1 MRARAALGVGFG
13 ISPPSSE
20 PPDLSRSFQT
30 EQTSWG
36 TFVTSIHG
44 LAGNKTK
51 RTYWQFFS
59 CWSPLQEGGH
69 PGACGAQGA
78 VLGGFHVP
86 ASCIPLLQE
95 SAPTSRKTGSTS
107 RPSSAPT
114 DTTKTPWTPPRSN
127 KVPFQH
133 VPVCVCV
140 SPGEITAHIPFVSL
154 PAEFHE
160 LSSSPS
166 LPERRTQTQPH
177 PNSAGSIPPAHQQS
191 LSPAATGLFLW
202 PHSCASVQPILIT
215 TQPLMAL
222 IRCNYLHLIITIP
235 ISIRL
240 RPPVGFCPGN
250 P

>member
-1 MRARAALGVGFG
+1 MRARGWERRGGVC
-13 ISPPSSE
+13 IPLPSSE

-78 VLGGFHVP
+78 VLGGLHVP
-86 ASCIPLLQE
+86 ASCIPLLQG

-114 DTTKTPWTPPRSN
+114 DTTKTPRTPPRSN

-133 VPVCVCV
+133 VPVHVCACPWEKSQLTSLL
-140 SPGEITAHIPFVSL
+140 SPFLLNSTSSAPLLLFPSAAHKHSLTQTPQGQFPPRINKAFPQQPRACSSGHIPVLQFN
-154 PAEFHE
+154 
-160 LSSSPS
+160 LS
-166 LPERRTQTQPH
+166 
-177 PNSAGSIPPAHQQS
+177 
-191 LSPAATGLFLW
+191 
-202 PHSCASVQPILIT
+202 
-215 TQPLMAL
+215 
-222 IRCNYLHLIITIP
+222 
-235 ISIRL
+235 
-240 RPPVGFCPGN
+240 
-250 P
+250 